1 MKATYCEVNGEGRD
15 LFKAPKT
22 DSKKNSHRGLIQV
35 THNGDKYE
43 AHFPVTDEIAN
54 TGELVTVFEDGEVFV
69 ETSLAE
75 IRARIM
81 NNLAARKLTV

>member
-35 THNGDKYE
+35 THDGDKYE
-43 AHFPVTDEIAN
+43 AHFPVTDAVAN
-54 TGELVTVFEDGEVFV
+54 TGELVTVFEDGVQHGF
-69 ETSLAE
+69 ETLTD
-75 IRARIM
+75 IRARIAA
-81 NNLAARKLTV
+81 NLAKRKLSV